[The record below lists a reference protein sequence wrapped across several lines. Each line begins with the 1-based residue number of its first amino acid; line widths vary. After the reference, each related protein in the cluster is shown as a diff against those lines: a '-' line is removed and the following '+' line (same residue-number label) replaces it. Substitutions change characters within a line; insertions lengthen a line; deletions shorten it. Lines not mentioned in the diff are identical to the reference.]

1 MGSAVPGEAKQES
14 TRSKEGSVSDAKW
27 QEPQRKEA
35 AGDVVR
41 SDDRG
46 PLAVGR
52 VKTSKV
58 GVRTAC
64 DVQNTG
70 AAEAGDL
77 KDEMSIYASHD
88 VMMYVPEGQSFV
100 DDCRRIQRWQNHG
113 VWRCPRYPP

>member
-1 MGSAVPGEAKQES
+1 M
-14 TRSKEGSVSDAKW
+14 SDAKW

-58 GVRTAC
+58 GVGTAC

-70 AAEAGDL
+70 AAEASDL
-77 KDEMSIYASHD
+77 RDEISIYPSHD
-88 VMMYVPEGQSFV
+88 VST
-100 DDCRRIQRWQNHG
+100 CRPVIRG
-113 VWRCPRYPP
+113 